1 MRTAL
6 LLVALFALAAAA
18 AGQPP
23 DETGTGVVA
32 DVQKNGDLY
41 CDVRGRSG
49 KIALGSRKGRKQ
61 KVVVNFDSMVERDAS
76 GNAIGT
82 RGKSQ
87 TAKHSFNSF
96 ASKDFTFT
104 PLTETS
110 LQGVTAKTFNFSA
123 SLIEDTAT
131 LNVQAFLFTQNGTL
145 SINGEEVEVR
155 RGMLKFNTVV
165 ENWPFCTAG
174 GTGQAACN
182 GGEVGAFLDF
192 GIIISSKSKPS
203 RRNATAGARPQAKC
217 KKPGKKHLTCR
228 VQQQFSLGDGADMG
242 LSTQLEKDGV
252 VETMATGFPKV
263 EQQGSKN
270 LVFFRFPRFNN
281 KVMYDPTV
289 DLGIADE
296 SDDNAAGSHGPAGLL
311 TLLAMAAACLLMWF

>member
-1 MRTAL
+1 MRAAL
-6 LLVALFALAAAA
+6 LIVALVALAAAA

-23 DETGTGVVA
+23 DDSGTGVVA
-32 DVQKNGDLY
+32 EVQKNGDLY
-41 CDVRGRSG
+41 CNVRGRSG
-49 KIALGSRKGRKQ
+49 KIALGSRKGRRQ
-61 KVVVNFDSMVERDAS
+61 KVVINFDSMVERDSA
-76 GNAIGT
+76 GNVIGT
-82 RGKSQ
+82 RGKQ
-87 TAKHSFNSF
+87 QDEKHSFNSF
-96 ASKDFTFT
+96 ASKDFSFT
-104 PLTETS
+104 SLTETS
-110 LQGVTAKTFNFSA
+110 LQGVGAKTFNFSA
-123 SLIEDTAT
+123 NLIQNTAT

-174 GTGQAACN
+174 GSGQAACAN
-182 GGEVGAFLDF
+182 GEVGAFLDF

-203 RRNATAGARPQAKC
+203 RRNATKGARPMAKC
-217 KKPGKKHLTCR
+217 KKPGKQNLMCR
-228 VQQQFSLGDGADMG
+228 MQQQFSLGDGADMG

-252 VETMATGFPKV
+252 VETMATGFPEVKQV
-263 EQQGSKN
+263 GSKN

-289 DLGIADE
+289 DLGIADAE
-296 SDDNAAGSHGPAGLL
+296 DNAAGAAGPAGLL